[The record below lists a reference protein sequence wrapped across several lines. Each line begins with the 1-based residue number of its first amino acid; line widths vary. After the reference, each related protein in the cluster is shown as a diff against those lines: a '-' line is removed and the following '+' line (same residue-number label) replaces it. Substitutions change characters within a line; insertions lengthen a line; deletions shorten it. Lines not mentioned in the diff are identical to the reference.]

1 MLANKSSHIHSTKPL
16 FFLPTLLCEHCWVW
30 RACRTRQATNHIPV
44 RPTNPGLGHG
54 ITGIHH
60 TVRNHRHVC
69 TTQHS
74 THHSRGRPVCA
85 VPRPVEC
92 HSAALLTQHSTAQH
106 STAHAV
112 HQQRAARCSDQAAR
126 AQHTVP
132 QQASSRGGTT
142 THTRTIIGSTPPLCS
157 NQPKPSNG

>member
-1 MLANKSSHIHSTKPL
+1 MLANTNSHIHSTKPL

-30 RACRTRQATNHIPV
+30 RACRIRQATNHIPV
-44 RPTNPGLGHG
+44 RPTKPGLGHG
-54 ITGIHH
+54 ITGAHH
-60 TVRNHRHVC
+60 TARNHRHVC

-74 THHSRGRPVCA
+74 TAQQRASSLCCA
-85 VPRPVEC
+85 TPCRVPQRSP
-92 HSAALLTQHSTAQH
+92 SDSTAQH

-112 HQQRAARCSDQAAR
+112 HQQRATRCSDQAAR
-126 AQHTVP
+126 AQHTAP
-132 QQASSRGGTT
+132 QQVCSRGGTA